1 MKPHLHVRTFIISFI
16 VVIAVAVVG
25 SLVIGDP
32 VRSGWYQQ
40 IKPAITP
47 PDWVFGPIWTLLFIL
62 LALSLAFAWDS
73 AKDKRQR
80 SRVILS
86 YGLNFFFNISWS
98 VLYFAL
104 QNPTA
109 AFVDLIALWV
119 SIVVM
124 IGVTWR
130 RDIRA
135 AYLLLPY
142 LLWVIFAGIL
152 NFLSIR

>member
-1 MKPHLHVRTFIISFI
+1 MKKRLHTITFIVSFLI
-16 VVIAVAVVG
+16 VIAVAVIG
-25 SLVIGDP
+25 SLVMGNQ
-32 VRSGWYQQ
+32 VSSMWYEQV
-40 IKPAITP
+40 KPAITP
-47 PDWVFGPIWTLLFIL
+47 PNWVFGPVWTLLFIL
-62 LALSLAFAWDS
+62 LATSLAFAWDS

-104 QNPTA
+104 RNPAA
-109 AFVDLIALWV
+109 AFIDLVALLV
-119 SIVVM
+119 SIVAM
-124 IGVTWR
+124 IGVVWR